1 MGFSGCYLVFLAE
14 LYRVLRGPWLVLN
27 ECRFLDSP
35 SATVVCYYGHP
46 FQLLSAGQGW
56 RAGGG
61 GLGGQRTRA
70 RLSSV
75 DLTPPSTLPTHSTPY
90 PFPLMRT
97 HFSSR
102 ILSVC
107 VFPVLRVYCVYTSAF
122 RNFFCYLAFRFLNHS
137 LSISREAESVQLDY
151 YRIGKRF
158 SSQWW
163 GAPVYC
169 LLYCCGCFNSTQR
182 NCIYLWFIWVWR
194 MSTVLTGFYLVLP
207 GFLVFFQ
214 VVLPSFFSSFS

>member
-1 MGFSGCYLVFLAE
+1 MGFTGFYCFFSRIYLVQPSCNGFQWVLPSFSC
-14 LYRVLRGPWLVLN
+14 RVVPSFAGPLIGTQRVPFSRFAFRYCRLLLR
-27 ECRFLDSP
+27 SSI
-35 SATVVCYYGHP
+35 SAVVGR
-46 FQLLSAGQGW
+46 AGLEDE
-56 RAGGG
+56 GGG

-158 SSQWW
+158 SSQ
-163 GAPVYC
+163 
-169 LLYCCGCFNSTQR
+169 
-182 NCIYLWFIWVWR
+182 
-194 MSTVLTGFYLVLP
+194 
-207 GFLVFFQ
+207 
-214 VVLPSFFSSFS
+214 